1 MSIAHGVKTLGII
14 GAGQM
19 GVFPSLNRFIDLPT
33 VNPILIQ
40 DSVLPT

>member
-1 MSIAHGVKTLGII
+1 MSIAHGVKTLGVI

-19 GVFPSLNRFIDLPT
+19 GVFPSLYRFIDLPT
-33 VNPILIQ
+33 VNPIPIQ